1 MKKPSLVKNFSINSI
16 LGRIMYAWCIIFLF
30 RVIFSIA
37 DVVTAFIRSIEDES
51 LDGDALAVLAG
62 SKIIKY
68 DFRPSVNELLN
79 RWTTLLT
86 GVSLILES

>member
-1 MKKPSLVKNFSINSI
+1 
-16 LGRIMYAWCIIFLF
+16 MYAWCIFFF

-51 LDGDALAVLAG
+51 LNGDALAVLAG

-86 GVSLILES
+86 GVSLMLES

>member
-1 MKKPSLVKNFSINSI
+1 MTN
-16 LGRIMYAWCIIFLF
+16 Y
-30 RVIFSIA
+30 VIFSIA

-51 LDGDALAVLAG
+51 LDGDALAVLAD

-79 RWTTLLT
+79 RWKTVLT
-86 GVSLILES
+86 GVFLTLES